1 MKKIAMFGGTFDP
14 IHNGHISL
22 AVQAANLLHLD
33 EVLLIPTN
41 IPPHKQM
48 YAAPGYHRLAMCKLA
63 AKGWDFL
70 TVSDRELRREGP
82 SFTVDTLRE
91 LRTEYPDAK
100 LFLIMGSDMF
110 FTLEQ
115 WRESEEILRLAVI
128 CTGAREPGE
137 FPRLE
142 QHAQH
147 LRDTYGAAC
156 EVLDIVVRE
165 VSSTEIRTRLA
176 RGETLSAILPEQVF
190 GYIREHHLYLETEE
204 GK

>member
-22 AVQAANLLHLD
+22 AVQASKLLHLD

-48 YAAPGYHRLAMCKLA
+48 HAAPGYHRLAMCRLA
-63 AKGWDFL
+63 AQGRDFL
-70 TVSDRELRREGP
+70 TVSDRELHRAGP
-82 SFTVDTLRE
+82 SFTVDTLHE

-100 LFLIMGSDMF
+100 LYLIMGSDMF

-137 FPRLE
+137 FPRLKE
-142 QHAQH
+142 HAQH
-147 LRDTYGAAC
+147 LHDAYGAAC
-156 EVLDIVVRE
+156 EVMDIVVRE
-165 VSSTEIRTRLA
+165 ISSTKIREKLA
-176 RGETLSAILPEQVF
+176 IGEDLSAILPKQVLS
-190 GYIREHHLYLETEE
+190 YIRAHHLYREMEE